1 MERSAYDRRMAEEPF
16 HIGDLAA
23 RAGLSLRTVRHW
35 ESVGLIRP
43 SGRTEGGFRLYTEA
57 DLDRVLVLRAMKP
70 ADFSLDQLQ
79 EIGDL
84 RARLASLPVEARAE
98 DPAAV
103 RLRELVEV
111 IRLRFKLQRERLAA
125 GELALSGLRA
135 LLPPSMQDPAQPEP
149 FPESRPG
156 GDPELDATG

>member
-1 MERSAYDRRMAEEPF
+1 MAEEPF
-16 HIGDLAA
+16 HIGEVAA

-43 SGRTEGGFRLYTEA
+43 SGRTDGGFRLYTEA
-57 DLDRVLVLRAMKP
+57 DLDQVLVLRAMKP

-84 RARLASLPVEARAE
+84 RARLVALPLEARAD

-125 GELALSGLRA
+125 GELALSGLRD
-135 LLPPSMQDPAQPEP
+135 LLPASLQGSLREPSG
-149 FPESRPG
+149 ESNRA
-156 GDPELDATG
+156 GDPGPD

>member
-1 MERSAYDRRMAEEPF
+1 MADDPF
-16 HIGDLAA
+16 HIGEVAA
-23 RAGLSLRTVRHW
+23 RSGLSLRTVRHW

-43 SGRTEGGFRLYTEA
+43 SGRTDGGFRLYTQA

-84 RARLASLPVEARAE
+84 RARLMALPPDARLD
-98 DPAAV
+98 DPAAA

-111 IRLRFKLQRERLAA
+111 IRLRFKVQRERLAA
-125 GELALSGLRA
+125 GELALSGLRD
-135 LLPPSMQDPAQPEP
+135 LLPASMQGPDRIEP
-149 FPESRPG
+149 SPESQSD
-156 GDPELDATG
+156 GDP